1 MLLSF
6 AHPQHN
12 FPSMA
17 FDQAF
22 VDFILDQLQPA
33 GPVSARKM
41 FGEYG
46 LYWDDLLVALIC
58 DNKLFVKP
66 TAAGRAYLGTASVEA
81 SPYPGAKPSLLIE
94 EGLDD
99 RAWLQQLVRLTV
111 AELPPPKLIKKKVK

>member
-1 MLLSF
+1 
-6 AHPQHN
+6 
-12 FPSMA
+12 MA
-17 FDQAF
+17 SDQAF
-22 VDFILDQLQPA
+22 VDFVLDQLQPA

-46 LYWDDLLVALIC
+46 LYWDDKIFALVC

-66 TAAGRAYLGTASVEA
+66 TAAGRAYLATALVEA
-81 SPYPGAKPSLLIE
+81 PPYLGAKPSLLIE

-111 AELPPPKLIKKKVK
+111 AELPPPKPKKQKAK

>member
-1 MLLSF
+1 
-6 AHPQHN
+6 
-12 FPSMA
+12 MA
-17 FDQAF
+17 SDQAF
-22 VDFILDQLQPA
+22 IDFILDQLQPT

-46 LYWDDLLVALIC
+46 LYWDDKLFALVC

-66 TAAGRAYLGTASVEA
+66 TAAGRAYLAPVSVEA
-81 SPYPGAKPSLLIE
+81 PPYPGAKPSLLIE

-111 AELPPPKLIKKKVK
+111 AELPPPKVKKSKVK